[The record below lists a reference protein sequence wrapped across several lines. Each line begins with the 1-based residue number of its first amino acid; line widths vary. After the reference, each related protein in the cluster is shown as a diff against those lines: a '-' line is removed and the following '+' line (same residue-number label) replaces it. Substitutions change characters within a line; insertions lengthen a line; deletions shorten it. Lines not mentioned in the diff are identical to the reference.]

1 MSAGAVGVENRYL
14 MKNKK
19 NKNNSHECINVDI
32 NHIIKDIY
40 GYKNGRKRNI
50 QFIYDDTII
59 NQDTKKINKKVKT
72 ENNNFSN
79 IIKCD
84 NENENKKDDSV
95 TYEDINN
102 NNYCNYTEFNDL
114 KNNDIVNVSPS
125 LLSPKEENLKFISR
139 KIESCIDNILESILT
154 CNEIN
159 QAKRIM
165 IPLLSDFIQNN
176 FINNDDYE
184 KNQNSYKLKIDTLQ
198 KEKKVL
204 ISAVKIQYQKIAQF
218 QKLIENQKNELKKK
232 SDELNQIK
240 AKVHQYFY
248 DINNPNKRNFS
259 ILSPDV
265 Y

>member
-1 MSAGAVGVENRYL
+1 MSAGAVGVENRCL

-19 NKNNSHECINVDI
+19 NNNSSHECINVDI

-59 NQDTKKINKKVKT
+59 NQDNKKINKKMKK
-72 ENNNFSN
+72 ENNNN
-79 IIKCD
+79 NVIKCED
-84 NENENKKDDSV
+84 ENENKKDVSITCD
-95 TYEDINN
+95 DINN
-102 NNYCNYTEFNDL
+102 NNYHNYTEFNDL
-114 KNNDIVNVSPS
+114 KNSGIINASPS
-125 LLSPKEENLKFISR
+125 LLSLKGENLKFISK
-139 KIESCIDNILESILT
+139 KIESCIDNVLESIRS

-159 QAKRIM
+159 QAKKIM

-176 FINNDDYE
+176 FIHIDDYE
-184 KNQNSYKLKIDTLQ
+184 KNQNSYKVKIDTLQ

-204 ISAVKIQYQKIAQF
+204 ISAVKIQYQKITQL
-218 QKLIENQKNELKKK
+218 QKLIDNQKNDLKKK
-232 SDELNQIK
+232 NDELNQIK